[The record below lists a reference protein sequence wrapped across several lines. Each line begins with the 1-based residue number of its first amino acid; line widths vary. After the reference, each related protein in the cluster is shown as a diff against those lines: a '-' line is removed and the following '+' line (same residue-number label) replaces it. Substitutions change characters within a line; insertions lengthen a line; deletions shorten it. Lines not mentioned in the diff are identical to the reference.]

1 MEQYKHD
8 NYSRQGQQNKDIILH
23 FVNGNLVADSD
34 KRPIPYIRNC
44 MATIYADEDIGIVDG
59 SDIYIGYNDAQEVWI
74 DVRNFDGSSF
84 EWSNQETGREVVIL
98 FYLLTLD
105 REYLLFSNNKKF
117 FCYLAMPKRNPR
129 QDHTGRIPNTHF
141 LTNYWVLDELLQ
153 QSKKHLL
160 KCNPRNFDRYGE

>member
-1 MEQYKHD
+1 MGNLRER
-8 NYSRQGQQNKDIILH
+8 NYSFDKQQTEDIILH

-34 KRPIPYIRNC
+34 KRTIPYIRNC
-44 MATIYADEDIGIVDG
+44 MVTIYADEDIGIVDG

-84 EWSNQETGREVVIL
+84 EWNNQETGREVVVL

-105 REYLLFSNNKKF
+105 REYLLFSSNKNF
-117 FCYLAMPKRNPR
+117 FCYLAMPKRDPR
-129 QDHTGRIPNTHF
+129 QDYTGRIPNTHF
-141 LTNYWVLDELLQ
+141 LTNYRVLNELLQ

-160 KCNPRNFDRYGE
+160 KCNPRNFDCYGE